1 MNPLWILVCN
11 STRGRIFEIGDEP
24 SAWQL
29 IDSVIDPE
37 TRENFDDFAP
47 RDLSE
52 QTALELTRKGI
63 QRARF
68 VSTLVAKLDQASR
81 MQRFYEWMIV
91 APPHFLSTVKE
102 QLTDRLREQ
111 LAATVDLDF
120 NHLDARNL
128 CERLRY
134 LLPAPAHPDAAAM

>member
-1 MNPLWILVCN
+1 MNRLWILVCN
-11 STRGRIFEIGDEP
+11 SARGRIFEIGDEP
-24 SAWQL
+24 CAWQL

-37 TRENFDDFAP
+37 TREKFDDFAP

-52 QTALELTRKGI
+52 QTALELARKSI

-81 MQRFYEWMIV
+81 MQRFYGWMIV
-91 APPHFLSTVKE
+91 APPHFLATVKE

-120 NHLDARNL
+120 NHLDVRNL
-128 CERLRY
+128 RERLRHS
-134 LLPAPAHPDAAAM
+134 LPAPAYRNAAAM